1 MGQISDFLDDDDKRR
16 EAASAGAPQ
25 AATPQPATPPAAP
38 PASAAQPESE
48 ISRFLAD
55 APPPE
60 RGLKGWAQ
68 DIGATAVKAA
78 IAVPETAVGL
88 ADLATGG
95 RAGRA
100 AEGLGLRF
108 KEAREI
114 ANDWHSEATKEAQR
128 QYQQAEGV
136 TGKAAAALRNPSVIA
151 TAVGESLPSMF
162 TGGLI
167 GRGLML
173 AGRMGPA
180 LAGALGE
187 GIVGAGSAAEQIR
200 QESPNGLLAGRQAGL
215 AGLSGAATAGF
226 GLLGGKMAQR
236 WGASDLETML
246 AGAGR
251 AAAKPAAQPVAK
263 GLPRQMAQGALSE
276 GVLEELPQSV
286 TEQAL
291 QNIALDRPWQEDVDS
306 AAVLGTLTGG
316 VMGAGAS
323 GLHGLRSRPAAP
335 EPLKPSQRM
344 GLDAHAGQLSAA
356 AVVAVD
362 SGASPAALTAAAQ
375 QGAQPG
381 AL

>member
-1 MGQISDFLDDDDKRR
+1 M
-16 EAASAGAPQ
+16 
-25 AATPQPATPPAAP
+25 
-38 PASAAQPESE
+38 AQPESE

-78 IAVPETAVGL
+78 IAVPEIAVGL
-88 ADLATGG
+88 ADMVTGG
-95 RAGRA
+95 HAGRA

-128 QYQQAEGV
+128 QFQQAEGV
-136 TGKAAAALRNPSVIA
+136 TGKAAAALQNPSVIA

-162 TGGLI
+162 TGDLI
-167 GRGLML
+167 GRSLML
-173 AGRMGPA
+173 AGRTVPALAGRVGPA

-215 AGLSGAATAGF
+215 AGLSGVADAGF
-226 GLLGGKMAQR
+226 GLLSGKMAQR
-236 WGASDLETML
+236 LGIGDVETML

-263 GLPRQMAQGALSE
+263 GLSRQMAQGALSE

-286 TEQAL
+286 SEQAL

-306 AAVLGTLTGG
+306 
-316 VMGAGAS
+316 
-323 GLHGLRSRPAAP
+323 
-335 EPLKPSQRM
+335 Q
-344 GLDAHAGQLSAA
+344 
-356 AVVAVD
+356 
-362 SGASPAALTAAAQ
+362 
-375 QGAQPG
+375 
-381 AL
+381 